1 MRPTDD
7 LEDLLKERADQ
18 YLLYPSDA
26 VWSNIQKELHPAR
39 TWAYIAVAALLLFS
53 TGLTMVIKK
62 ESSSIV
68 KPRAGQIA
76 YQFLKQETGE
86 DGFLKRQ
93 IEPVAVK
100 SAREVIFFQ
109 RSRRLL
115 SESLLLSNV
124 RQKETLEAI
133 ALPEMLSSANINTI
147 NRISKP
153 KKSAAQRIDKK
164 NIINSAIASVV
175 QTAKK
180 IGKETSWQIYG
191 GPTLGYR
198 FLSGKASRSNY
209 QYTTFS
215 LSTNAQF
222 PRNAKDVVNH
232 RPGLGFELGT
242 AMIYPL
248 SKRWNIR
255 AGLQANYNQYQ
266 IDAYSSIPEIANY
279 GMNNLRTGSTPI
291 STVSYYSN
299 TDGYRKATLR
309 NEHYMLS
316 LPVGLDYK
324 VIGNHK
330 INLTV
335 GTSIQPTYV
344 FANYSYLISTN
355 LKNYAKAPYL
365 NRRWNVNSS
374 VEASLNVQQGKF
386 RWSVAPQFRYQLL
399 SSFKEKYP
407 IRENLTDMGIKVG
420 IIRTIQ

>member
-18 YLLYPSDA
+18 YLLYPSDV
-26 VWSNIQKELHPAR
+26 VWNNIQKELHPAR
-39 TWAYIAVAALLLFS
+39 TWAYVAVAALFLFS

-76 YQFLKQETGE
+76 YQFLKQETGN
-86 DGFLKRQ
+86 DGFMKRKIQPDALKLTKGTAILQ
-93 IEPVAVK
+93 P
-100 SAREVIFFQ
+100 
-109 RSRRLL
+109 SRRIFAA
-115 SESLLLSNV
+115 SIQPSSV
-124 RQKETLEAI
+124 REKEKLETFE
-133 ALPEMLSSANINTI
+133 LPELFSLAENITISKISRPKNSAAVRTEKKSIINT
-147 NRISKP
+147 
-153 KKSAAQRIDKK
+153 AL
-164 NIINSAIASVV
+164 ASVV

-198 FLSGKASRSNY
+198 FLSGEASRSNY
-209 QYTTFS
+209 QYTAFS
-215 LSTNAQF
+215 LSTNAQY
-222 PRNAKDVVNH
+222 PRNVKDVVNH

-248 SKRWNIR
+248 TKKLNIR

-266 IDAYSSIPEIANY
+266 IDAYSSVPEIANY

-291 STVSYYSN
+291 SSVSYYSN
-299 TDGYRKATLR
+299 TEGYRKATLR

-316 LPVGLDYK
+316 IPIGLDYK
-324 VIGNHK
+324 VMGNAK

-355 LKNYAKAPYL
+355 LKNYAKAPNL
-365 NRRWNVNSS
+365 NRRWNMNSS

-386 RWSVAPQFRYQLL
+386 RWSIAPQFRYQLL